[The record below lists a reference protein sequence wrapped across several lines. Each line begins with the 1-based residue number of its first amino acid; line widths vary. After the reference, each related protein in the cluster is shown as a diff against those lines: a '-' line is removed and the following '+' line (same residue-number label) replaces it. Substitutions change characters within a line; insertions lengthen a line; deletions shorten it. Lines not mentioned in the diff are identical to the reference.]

1 MTANPQGPPDGDRFA
16 TFVGGFEESDGCDGQ
31 GGVNST

>member
-16 TFVGGFEESDGCDGQ
+16 TFVGGFGREERGDEISVGM
-31 GGVNST
+31 T